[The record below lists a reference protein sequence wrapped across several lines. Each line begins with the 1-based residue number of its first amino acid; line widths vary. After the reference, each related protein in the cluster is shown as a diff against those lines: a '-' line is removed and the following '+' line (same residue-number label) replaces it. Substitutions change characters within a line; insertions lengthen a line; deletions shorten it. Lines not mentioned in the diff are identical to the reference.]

1 MLRKKSG
8 SAFLALAL
16 CFSLLAPVAQAA
28 LYASLD
34 RYSIALGD
42 TVRLT
47 LRSDGDGDPAD
58 ADLSALQDNFEIL
71 QRSSSVSTRIVNGER
86 SQNRELLLD
95 LTPRREGDVV
105 IPPFE
110 VDGERS
116 EALAVTIAPPP
127 KAEADDEIVTFE
139 AEVDRDRLFVQGQLL
154 LTLRVQQAV
163 NLESRSITELDLD
176 NAFVETLGQ
185 NSFQRMIDGRPW
197 LVHEIRYA
205 IFPEASGQLRIPA
218 QTFTGRMG
226 SGRRTLFDTR
236 PSGRLIRRQTEG
248 IVIPVL
254 PRPADFPKA
263 TWLPAADL
271 SIEEQ
276 WSGDLDNL
284 RIGDSVTRT
293 VTLSATGL
301 QGAQLPPLPWTG
313 IDGLRAYP
321 DQPNINDVKDD
332 SGITGVRSDSV
343 ALVAVGDGEF
353 ELPAVE
359 VPWWDTGSNT
369 LRVARLPARRV
380 RVLPNAPPPGEIPG
394 QDAVPAASA
403 ASAPAASP
411 GAWRWISVFCALG
424 WIVTSLGWW
433 RSRKT
438 PTREAPTERKSPQ
451 ALLRACRAGDASLAR
466 RELLAWLRGQAYP
479 GSLACW
485 LREQGSPELSN
496 AVDELEAALYRG
508 GAIGGN
514 EEARSEAWDGSRL
527 AAAIE
532 KLGTRRGAAGPD
544 DLPALYP
551 SQ

>member
-1 MLRKKSG
+1 
-8 SAFLALAL
+8 
-16 CFSLLAPVAQAA
+16 
-28 LYASLD
+28 
-34 RYSIALGD
+34 
-42 TVRLT
+42 
-47 LRSDGDGDPAD
+47 
-58 ADLSALQDNFEIL
+58 
-71 QRSSSVSTRIVNGER
+71 
-86 SQNRELLLD
+86 

-254 PRPADFPKA
+254 PRPADFPNA

-332 SGITGVRSDSV
+332 SGITGVR
-343 ALVAVGDGEF
+343 
-353 ELPAVE
+353 
-359 VPWWDTGSNT
+359 
-369 LRVARLPARRV
+369 
-380 RVLPNAPPPGEIPG
+380 
-394 QDAVPAASA
+394 
-403 ASAPAASP
+403 
-411 GAWRWISVFCALG
+411 
-424 WIVTSLGWW
+424 
-433 RSRKT
+433 
-438 PTREAPTERKSPQ
+438 
-451 ALLRACRAGDASLAR
+451 
-466 RELLAWLRGQAYP
+466 
-479 GSLACW
+479 
-485 LREQGSPELSN
+485 
-496 AVDELEAALYRG
+496 
-508 GAIGGN
+508 
-514 EEARSEAWDGSRL
+514 
-527 AAAIE
+527 
-532 KLGTRRGAAGPD
+532 
-544 DLPALYP
+544 
-551 SQ
+551 